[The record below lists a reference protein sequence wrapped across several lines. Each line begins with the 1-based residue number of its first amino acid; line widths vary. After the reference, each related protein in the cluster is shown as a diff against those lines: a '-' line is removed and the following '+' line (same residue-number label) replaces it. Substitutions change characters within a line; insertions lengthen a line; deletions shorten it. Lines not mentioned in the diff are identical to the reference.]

1 MRAIPYIEAF
11 EGSGKAFNRE
21 IFLMKRIVTH
31 CSVVVL
37 FFAVTIVPSA
47 TPSQAD
53 GVSPTASSLALA
65 QIEVNV
71 NCSAFTINGD
81 PRSTAGATWT
91 YQSTDLGTRYRLEG
105 VLFIPSGAGPFPAVI
120 ISHGKGGSPAAY
132 SANIARV
139 MVGWGLT
146 VIAVMYTHAPDGQD
160 SGNEPD
166 GSDGASEANVLR
178 AHKTR
183 DLLSCLGNV
192 DMTRIAA
199 HGHSM
204 GAFVTGQL
212 LGAYPTDFRAASHTA
227 GGVIQAPFATQRE
240 AAERIV
246 TPYQLH
252 HGNEDIIVLLFLD
265 QILAG
270 ILSAN
275 GVAHELNVYQGYDH
289 QEIASDPLMLE
300 RVRNW
305 YRLHGV
311 LQTAGLAITGASVSG
326 KKLYITGEGF
336 RDGAVI
342 VLNGKDQ
349 KTKNDDQNPETRLI
363 AKKAGKKIDSGQSVS
378 LRVRNPDGEISEEI
392 IFTRP

>member
-1 MRAIPYIEAF
+1 
-11 EGSGKAFNRE
+11 
-21 IFLMKRIVTH
+21 MKRIVAH
-31 CSVVVL
+31 CSVIAL
-37 FFAVTIVPSA
+37 LFAVSAVESA
-47 TPSQAD
+47 TRSRAD
-53 GVSPTASSLALA
+53 RGGPMESSRALA
-65 QIEVNV
+65 ETNV
-71 NCSAFTINGD
+71 DCSAFTVNGD
-81 PRSTAGATWT
+81 PRSATGATWA
-91 YQSTDLGTRYRLEG
+91 YQSTDLGARYRLEG
-105 VLFIPSGAGPFPAVI
+105 ILFIPSGAGPFPAVI
-120 ISHGKGGSPAAY
+120 ISHGKGGSPAGY

-139 MVGWGLT
+139 MVGWGLA
-146 VIAVMYTHAPDGQD
+146 VIAVMYAHAPDNQD

-166 GSDGASEANVLR
+166 GGDGASEANVLR

-227 GGVIQAPFATQRE
+227 GGVVQGPYATKRE
-240 AAERIV
+240 AAERII

-252 HGNEDIIVLLFLD
+252 HGDEDIVVALFLD

-275 GVAHELNVYQGYDH
+275 GVTHELNVYQGYNH

-305 YRLHGV
+305 YRAHGV
-311 LQTAGLAITGASVSG
+311 LQSAGLAITDASVSG
-326 KKLYITGEGF
+326 KKLYVTGKGF
-336 RDGAVI
+336 DDGAVI

-349 KTKNDDQNPETRLI
+349 KTKNDDQNPDMRLI

-378 LRVRNPDGEISEEI
+378 LRVRNPDGELSAEI